1 MPGWLW
7 LLAGL
12 LLGALIVGL
21 AWINGQSDDA
31 GGAWVGA
38 KPDRPPQGTP
48 AAPPRRVEVPPPP
61 KPRFDFYNMLPE
73 MEVVV
78 PDEEL
83 DERLSPAAR
92 DAAAPST
99 YLVQIGSFKRNV
111 DADRLKAQLA
121 LLGIEAQVVSARIGP
136 QDTRYRVRSGPYT
149 GRTSLDQA
157 RKRLAENGFKG
168 IVIQLDRR

>member
-12 LLGALIVGL
+12 LLGGLIVGL
-21 AWINGQSDDA
+21 AWISGQSDTA

-38 KPDRPPQGTP
+38 QPDRPPQGAP

-83 DERLSPAAR
+83 DERPTSPAR
-92 DAAAPST
+92 DAEPTT
-99 YLVQIGSFKRNV
+99 YLVQIGSFKRNA

-121 LLGIEAQVVSARIGP
+121 LLGVEAQVVSARIGP
-136 QDTRYRVRSGPYT
+136 QDTRYRVRSGPYQ
-149 GRTSLDQA
+149 GRAALDKA
-157 RKRLAENGFKG
+157 RQRLAENGFKG
-168 IVIQLDRR
+168 IVIKLDRR